1 MHPLSR
7 LLDDLLPEMDV
18 GVVSH
23 GFAPHG
29 RDYVLLIQN
38 SFPVRPGTYRVTFTH
53 AVEVAVS
60 TALDDNAWQ
69 HSWSDDFI
77 DYERWK
83 AVGTP
88 DGYVF
93 GVNWSL
99 AYPGF
104 EAIKDDPSALSW
116 SEKLKRDMYAATVET
131 DLFKLKLI
139 FHDAHIDRVSDD
151 ASIVAQVITPLP

>member
-1 MHPLSR
+1 
-7 LLDDLLPEMDV
+7 MDV

-38 SFPVRPGTYRVTFTH
+38 SFPVRPGPYRVTFTH
-53 AVEVAVS
+53 AVEVAFTTTVG
-60 TALDDNAWQ
+60 DDVWQRAWA
-69 HSWSDDFI
+69 DDFI
-77 DYERWK
+77 DYERWE

-93 GVNWSL
+93 GANWSL

-104 EAIKDDPSALSW
+104 NAIADDPSAASW
-116 SEKLKRDMYAATVET
+116 SERLKRDMYAATVET
-131 DLFKLKLI
+131 DLFQLKLI
-139 FHDAHIDRVSDD
+139 FHDAHIEQVSDD
-151 ASIVAQVITPLP
+151 ASIVAQVINPLS